1 MRVIFVPVADRP
13 ECAVA
18 LRAAFDLGTQLGAS
32 INGCHIR
39 PHRYSDVALPANL
52 GSLDNFDAAWESAW
66 QDKNS
71 KKGDEGARA
80 LFSKVSENHG
90 YSLINKPAATPGAM
104 WQEKVGAPDKVLSI
118 MGPASDLV
126 VVSRP
131 SSKGGKVA
139 RMFMLAAL
147 MNSSCPVLVLPQSR
161 KQSIGRRISIAW
173 NQSAEA
179 ARAVKAAMPLL
190 QLADQ
195 VNIIS
200 CGPESGL
207 GPKSRQLAGYL
218 RFWGVKSKVV
228 RMRGSDGAKE
238 LMTAYK
244 DSNSDLLVMGAYSR
258 SRLRQRIFGG
268 VTDHML
274 NRANIPVFM
283 LHA

>member
-13 ECAVA
+13 ECAAA
-18 LRAAFDLGTQLGAS
+18 LRTAFDLGTKLGAS
-32 INGCHIR
+32 VNGCHIR

-66 QDKNS
+66 QNKDS
-71 KKGDEGARA
+71 KKGDEQARA
-80 LFSKVSENHG
+80 LFTKVSEHHG
-90 YSLINKPAATPGAM
+90 YSLINKPAATPGAL

-118 MGPASDLV
+118 MGPVSDLV

-131 SSKGGKVA
+131 ASKGGNVA

-147 MNSSCPVLVLPQSR
+147 MNSSRPVLVLPQSR

-173 NQSAEA
+173 NQSSEA
-179 ARAVKAAMPLL
+179 AKAVTAAMPLL
-190 QLADQ
+190 QRADQ

-207 GPKSRQLAGYL
+207 GPKSRQLSSYL

-228 RMRGSDGAKE
+228 RTRGADDAKE
-238 LMTAYK
+238 LMSAYK
-244 DSNSDLLVMGAYSR
+244 EAKSDLLVMGAYSR

-268 VTDHML
+268 MTDHML
-274 NRANIPVFM
+274 NRSNIPVFM